1 MKGRR
6 SLQELVRD
14 SGVTPVLQRQPC
26 LPPPTQPAVLASEED
41 HSQARQI
48 LVERRINDP
57 NYKDPSKQLKRIFKS
72 SKEKE
77 RLQDSSAWTFSQE
90 ELDQAL
96 SGIIDKPA
104 TGPGLVQA
112 FLNLGAKV
120 NFIEGSSGKKNKGG
134 KSSVATDRRRSD
146 VLQRAATVKR
156 FDSVS
161 LLASSGADQITLDE
175 GLKAAIAANDFSCVQ
190 ELLRHG
196 ADINKYPNTLAD
208 AVRNDMIPN
217 HYQVSSADFIL
228 LSRSEQTISTL
239 FDYS

>member
-1 MKGRR
+1 MKGTR
-6 SLQELVRD
+6 SLQDLIRD
-14 SGVTPVLQRQPC
+14 AGVTVVERQPC
-26 LPPPTQPAVLASEED
+26 LPPPNQPAILASEED
-41 HSQARQI
+41 HARARQI

-57 NYKDPSKQLKRIFKS
+57 DYRDPGKQLKRIFKS

-77 RLQDSSAWTFSQE
+77 KLQDTNAWTFSQQ

-96 SGIIDKPA
+96 SDVIDKPA

-112 FLNLGAKV
+112 FLNLGTAV
-120 NFIEGSSGKKNKGG
+120 NHVEAPSGKKNKGNIT
-134 KSSVATDRRRSD
+134 ADRRRST

-175 GLKAAIAANDFSCVQ
+175 GLKAAIAANDSACVQ

-196 ADINKYPNTLAD
+196 ADINKHPNALAD
-208 AVRNDMIPN
+208 AVR
-217 HYQVSSADFIL
+217 YGS
-228 LSRSEQTISTL
+228 
-239 FDYS
+239 

>member
-6 SLQELVRD
+6 SLQELVRE
-14 SGVTPVLQRQPC
+14 SGVKPVLERQPC
-26 LPPPTQPAVLASEED
+26 LPPPTQPAILASEED
-41 HSQARQI
+41 HAQARQI
-48 LVERRINDP
+48 LVERRIHDP
-57 NYKDPSKQLKRIFKS
+57 DYRDPSKQLKRIFKS

-77 RLQDSSAWTFSQE
+77 RLQDTSAWSFSQE

-96 SGIIDKPA
+96 SDVIDKPA

-120 NFIEGSSGKKNKGG
+120 NFIETASSKKNKGG
-134 KSSVATDRRRSD
+134 KPSVTVDRRRST

-175 GLKAAIAANDFSCVQ
+175 GLKAAIAANDSSCVQ

-196 ADINKYPNTLAD
+196 ADINKHPNALAD
-208 AVRNDMIPN
+208 AVCRAAVPKSHQTN
-217 HYQVSSADFIL
+217 SADL
-228 LSRSEQTISTL
+228 LSLSRSE
-239 FDYS
+239 